1 MADLP
6 GLRGTGVCRP
16 LAALGRL
23 AAPFLIRPGRVS
35 PLAAPAALLLLP
47 ALLVQVAAVA
57 LLLLSAVAALIL
69 ILAPGSLDLLL
80 PALPQLLHTIW
91 RPPAGL
97 PLPAPG
103 LLLVAAAGAGA
114 LAFLQQRRR
123 LAEGRWRPWLLLGAI
138 LLLIVLINA
147 INVVI
152 SFLVRDVDNS
162 LVAYDT
168 AGFRRSLA
176 LYALCL
182 VLALPVRAVQRW
194 AIPRLALF
202 WRDWLSRDLLHR
214 WLDGRAYYRLDPGGD
229 ADPAVIDNP
238 DQRISQDADEVT
250 STSLSLSVEALEA
263 LVTFGGFAAVLWAI
277 NARLALVLLAYATV
291 ATVLIAFSARRLE
304 RLNRDQLRLEAD
316 FRYGLVHIR
325 DNSEAI
331 AFYRGE
337 AQEAREGQRRL
348 GAAIGNADR
357 LIRWQALVSVIQ
369 NSYGSFSDF
378 LPWLVLAPLFFAH
391 RVEFGVF
398 GQAGL
403 AYAMVLTSL
412 SYVVDNVDR
421 LAAIAASIRRL
432 DDFQSRLTAL
442 TGLPLPGRA
451 LTVPAAS
458 AVLRVR
464 HADLRPPG
472 SDRLLIRDLSLVIE
486 PGLGLLVV
494 GPSGCGKTSL
504 LRLLSGLWPPAA
516 GVVEQPPPG
525 QMMFVPQ
532 KPYLPLGSLR
542 QQLSYPRPAD
552 PADGGFSD
560 ADLRR
565 ALEAVQLPEL
575 LHRYP
580 NLELR
585 QDWSRVLSLGEQQRL
600 AFARLL
606 LHAPRF
612 VLLDEATSALDL
624 ATEAVLYDALV
635 RTRSALV
642 SVAHRPTLR
651 RFHGRLLELDG
662 SGAWHLE

>member
-1 MADLP
+1 VAIHP
-6 GLRGTGVCRP
+6 GLPAIGALRS

-23 AAPFLIRPGRVS
+23 ATPFLLRPGRRS
-35 PLAAPAALLLLP
+35 PAIGPSALLLLP
-47 ALLVQVAAVA
+47 ALLLQVAAVA
-57 LLLLSAVAALIL
+57 LLLLSAAAALVL
-69 ILAPGSLDLLL
+69 TLAPGSLDRLL
-80 PALPQLLHTIW
+80 PALPHLLQATW

-103 LLLVAAAGAGA
+103 PLLLLAAGGGA
-114 LAFLQQRRR
+114 LAFAQQRRR
-123 LAEGRWRPWLLLGAI
+123 LAEGRWRPWLLLAVI

-202 WRDWLSRDLLHR
+202 WRAWLSRDLLHR
-214 WLDGRAYYRLDPGGD
+214 WLKGRAFYRLDPVGD
-229 ADPAVIDNP
+229 DDPAAIDNP

-250 STSLSLSVEALEA
+250 GTSLSLSVEALEA
-263 LVTFGGFAAVLWAI
+263 VITCAGFAAVLWSI
-277 NARLALVLLAYATV
+277 NARLALVLLGYATV
-291 ATVLIAFSARRLE
+291 ATTLIAVAARRLE

-325 DNSEAI
+325 NNSEAI

-357 LIRWQALVSVIQ
+357 LILWETLVSVVQ
-369 NSYGSFSDF
+369 TSYGAFSDF

-403 AYAMVLTSL
+403 AYAQVLTSL
-412 SYVVDNVDR
+412 SYVVDNIDR

-432 DDFQSRLTAL
+432 DDFQARLTAI
-442 TGLPLPGRA
+442 TGLPSPGSVA
-451 LTVPAAS
+451 TS

-486 PGLGLLVV
+486 PGVRLLVV

-504 LRLLSGLWPPAA
+504 LRLLSGLWPPSA
-516 GVVEQPPPG
+516 GVVERPPPG
-525 QMMFVPQ
+525 EMMFVPQ

-542 QQLSYPRPAD
+542 QQLSYPRPAEPGCD
-552 PADGGFSD
+552 GFSD
-560 ADLRR
+560 TDLRR

-580 NLELR
+580 NVDVR
-585 QDWSRVLSLGEQQRL
+585 HDWPRVLSPGEQQRL
-600 AFARLL
+600 AFARIL

-612 VLLDEATSALDL
+612 VVLDEATSALDL
-624 ATEAVLYDALV
+624 ATEEALYGALV
-635 RTRSALV
+635 QTPAALV
-642 SVAHRPTLR
+642 SVAHRSTLR
-651 RFHGRLLELDG
+651 RFHGHVLELDG
-662 SGAWHLE
+662 SGGWHLS